1 MDAVKGMDV
10 HCCRTGNGRRQFSEM
25 GNDGTQVLQGRKMIE
40 PIPDS
45 YMTIPDLAKTLL
57 VSDASV
63 RRWIRRDGMASSTL
77 QPARGGRP
85 IRLVSRSDA
94 ARFLDRRILPFL
106 NRAGP
111 FEKLIADKRRAM
123 AKFIIGNLD
132 DHWRG

>member
-1 MDAVKGMDV
+1 
-10 HCCRTGNGRRQFSEM
+10 
-25 GNDGTQVLQGRKMIE
+25 MIE

-45 YMTIPDLAKTLL
+45 YMTIPDLAKTLM

-63 RRWIRRDGMASSTL
+63 RRWIARDGMQASTL

-94 ARFLDRRILPFL
+94 ARFLDRRIMPFL
-106 NRAGP
+106 NHAIP
-111 FEKLIADKRRAM
+111 ADKRRVM
-123 AKFIIGNLD
+123 AKFIIDNLD